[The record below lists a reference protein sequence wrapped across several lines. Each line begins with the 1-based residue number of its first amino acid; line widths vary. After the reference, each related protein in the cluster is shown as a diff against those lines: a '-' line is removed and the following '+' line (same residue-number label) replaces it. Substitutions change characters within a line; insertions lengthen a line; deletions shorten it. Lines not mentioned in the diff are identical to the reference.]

1 MAQRTSTLP
10 PSAEKLLLLL
20 GERVKM
26 ARLRRKLTAKQV
38 AERAGMTVNT
48 LRAVENGG
56 AGVTI
61 GAYMAVLFVLG
72 LENDID
78 LVAAQDDVG
87 RQLQDSALLQ
97 PRKSHSNSIRV
108 LSTSA
113 IANANA
119 KKSGSTDSRQT
130 LFETTPTNNHAEGN
144 LGTEKTTAYLSSL
157 IKKPEKKTP

>member
-1 MAQRTSTLP
+1 MAKRTSPLP

-48 LRAVENGG
+48 LRAVETGG

-87 RQLQDSALLQ
+87 RQLQDFALLQ
-97 PRKSHSNSIRV
+97 SRKPQPNSIRA
-108 LSTSA
+108 SSASA
-113 IANANA
+113 IAKA
-119 KKSGSTDSRQT
+119 KESDSTDSRQT
-130 LFETTPTNNHAEGN
+130 FYGTTLTNTHAEGN
-144 LGTEKTTAYLSSL
+144 PDTEMTTSYLSSL
-157 IKKPEKKTP
+157 IKKPKKKKP

>member
-1 MAQRTSTLP
+1 MAQRTSPLP

-72 LENDID
+72 LENDIG

-97 PRKSHSNSIRV
+97 PRKVHSSSVRAS
-108 LSTSA
+108 STSA
-113 IANANA
+113 IDKA
-119 KKSGSTDSRQT
+119 KKSGSTDSRKT
-130 LFETTPTNNHAEGN
+130 HFGMTPTSNHAEADPV
-144 LGTEKTTAYLSSL
+144 TEKTTAYLSSL
-157 IKKPEKKTP
+157 IKKPEKKKP

>member
-1 MAQRTSTLP
+1 MAQRTSPLP

-26 ARLRRKLTAKQV
+26 ARLRRKLTAKQM

-97 PRKSHSNSIRV
+97 PRKSHSNSIRAA
-108 LSTSA
+108 STSA
-113 IANANA
+113 IANA

-130 LFETTPTNNHAEGN
+130 LFETTPTRNHADVN
-144 LGTEKTTAYLSSL
+144 LGSEKTTAYLSSL
-157 IKKPEKKTP
+157 IKKPEKKKP